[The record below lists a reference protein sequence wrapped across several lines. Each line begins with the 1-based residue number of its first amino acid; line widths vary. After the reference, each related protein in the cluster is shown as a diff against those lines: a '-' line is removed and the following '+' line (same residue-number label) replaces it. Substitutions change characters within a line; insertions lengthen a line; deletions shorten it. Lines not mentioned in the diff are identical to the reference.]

1 MKGSR
6 EKWRGEAEVSSL
18 APEKG
23 NKADKTQGFSHHAQ
37 VLLPTPRSSRDQG
50 REIHTHCTPR
60 RTLAASER
68 ERAGTWRQ
76 RWWPKSGVVPVLKKS
91 LKLSDMLGKGS
102 LLFGGRGGGPTTAPP
117 LQKGKEKTTSLV
129 HQKPLGEF
137 QETGLVSELRLQRT
151 LSCTAAWS
159 GLWTVAGEMSAKR
172 PPTCVG
178 VRAPWKASGGQLQD

>member
-1 MKGSR
+1 MNFLKGKPIQMKESR

-23 NKADKTQGFSHHAQ
+23 NKADTTQGFSHHAQ
-37 VLLPTPRSSRDQG
+37 VLLPTPLSSGDQG
-50 REIHTHCTPR
+50 WEIHTHCKP

-76 RWWPKSGVVPVLKKS
+76 RWWPKRGVVPVLKKG

-102 LLFGGRGGGPTTAPP
+102 LLLRGGGFYNCSPP
-117 LQKGKEKTTSLV
+117 KKRKRKTTSLV

-137 QETGLVSELRLQRT
+137 QEAGLL
-151 LSCTAAWS
+151 LSLS
-159 GLWTVAGEMSAKR
+159 
-172 PPTCVG
+172 
-178 VRAPWKASGGQLQD
+178 

>member
-1 MKGSR
+1 MKESR

-23 NKADKTQGFSHHAQ
+23 NKADTTQGFSHHAQ
-37 VLLPTPRSSRDQG
+37 VLLPTPLSSGDQG
-50 REIHTHCTPR
+50 WEIHTHCKP

-76 RWWPKSGVVPVLKKS
+76 RWWPKRGVVPVLKKG

-102 LLFGGRGGGPTTAPP
+102 LLLRGGGVLQLLPP
-117 LQKGKEKTTSLV
+117 QKKEKKNNLISAS
-129 HQKPLGEF
+129 
-137 QETGLVSELRLQRT
+137 ETPRGVSRGWSSLVSELRLQRT

-178 VRAPWKASGGQLQD
+178 VRAPWEASGGQLQD